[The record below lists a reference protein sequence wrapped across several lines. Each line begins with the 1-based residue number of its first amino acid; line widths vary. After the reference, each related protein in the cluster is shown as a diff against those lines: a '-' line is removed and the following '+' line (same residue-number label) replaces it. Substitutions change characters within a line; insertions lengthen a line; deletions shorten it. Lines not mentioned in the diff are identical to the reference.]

1 MKPGTYRKR
10 IGKKGE
16 DQAVHYLKQKGYR
29 ILERN
34 FRAERGEIDIIAL
47 DQDTLVFV
55 EVKTKRHDHFGEPE
69 TWVNLKKQAQIG
81 KIAQAYL
88 QQRGIVD
95 MDCRFD
101 VIGVVFENQSSEIR
115 HIQDAFWLES

>member
-1 MKPGTYRKR
+1 MKPGNYRKR

-16 DQAVHYLKQKGYR
+16 DKAVNYLKQKGYR
-29 ILERN
+29 ILEQN

-47 DQDTLVFV
+47 DQDTLVFI

-69 TWVNLKKQAQIG
+69 TWVDKRKQAQIG

-88 QQRGIVD
+88 QQQDIVN

-101 VIGVVFENQSSEIR
+101 VIGIVFKNQSNEIR
-115 HIQDAFWLES
+115 HFQDAFWLES